1 MREPHYLEMKNFPLY
16 VGEFEGN
23 TFEHMYSFEYHTVYV
38 VPGYYPQDKWQL
50 WVRENFYKESKEIIA
65 ERKLVLEYL
74 EKKAKALNFENQ

>member
-1 MREPHYLEMKNFPLY
+1 MREPNYLEMKNFPLY

-23 TFEHMYSFEYHTVYV
+23 TFEHMYSFKYHTVYV